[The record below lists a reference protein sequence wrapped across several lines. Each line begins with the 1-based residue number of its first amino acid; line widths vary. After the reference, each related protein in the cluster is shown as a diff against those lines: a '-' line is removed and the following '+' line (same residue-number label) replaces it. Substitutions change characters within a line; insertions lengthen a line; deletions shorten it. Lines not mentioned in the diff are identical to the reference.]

1 MRGEGVEQ
9 AAAWTSWARG
19 NPELARPPSG
29 SCDPGIGN
37 TLSRDSKFLS
47 SIRSA
52 ATNTTLRRGRFG
64 PQNERDIQCCASRRG
79 VQITDPPVRRSRPYN
94 IYLLVTSI
102 DGWAGN
108 RDLPPLPRF
117 TPLQR
122 LSLGQDFERTKGIL
136 CPGLP
141 RCTSCVLAVGH
152 AEKDCK
158 KSGNHVPRTVHI
170 KKKPRWAVVDLCLF
184 RVP

>member
-47 SIRSA
+47 SIPSA

-64 PQNERDIQCCASRRG
+64 PQNERDTQCCASRRS
-79 VQITDPPVRRSRPYN
+79 VQITDPPVRRSRPYS

-102 DGWAGN
+102 DGRAGN
-108 RDLPPLPRF
+108 RDLPSPPAIHAPTALLPW
-117 TPLQR
+117 
-122 LSLGQDFERTKGIL
+122 
-136 CPGLP
+136 PGLRKNERHSVSWTP
-141 RCTSCVLAVGH
+141 RCLDCVLAVGH
-152 AEKDCK
+152 AEKN
-158 KSGNHVPRTVHI
+158 S
-170 KKKPRWAVVDLCLF
+170 
-184 RVP
+184 